1 MIWRSVVAKLWIT
14 IIGLVALVLILL
26 SLFLT
31 QFFDRFY
38 YDQELDNV
46 NRLAE
51 AVHDALYNSTNFSTA
66 LQSITELV
74 EGENR
79 KLFIYSPKRT
89 MPISSPLK
97 EIISDERFQSTL
109 IQGERVSF
117 RGIYPVNLGDR
128 IDNEDFLVVAYPIM
142 IEDETQIIIIFESLQ
157 AVTTTIEGINGLV
170 LYATGI
176 GILLT
181 TAFAFFLLSRVTKPL
196 IEMKETAVRIANGD
210 FRSRVRIR
218 THDEIGELGNTLN
231 HMAEQLEETVH
242 MLSNEKE
249 RLSSIL
255 KSMADGVISV
265 DLDMNINLI
274 NPQAEKIM
282 KYRKDGF
289 DQLPEPFQNLIR
301 DCIEK
306 KEEVNTD
313 VEIKGTILSVV
324 VSPLYNRKE
333 ISGAVI
339 VFRDVTSERKLDKLR
354 KDFVANI
361 SHELRTPI
369 SMLQGYSEAIL
380 DGIAAT
386 PEEQRELVGIIF
398 DESVRMNKLVNEL
411 LDFARMEAG
420 HMQINPVACNMEQFL
435 NKIMKKFNGIAKEAN
450 ITLAVNNALG
460 SQTVYFDSDRMEQVF
475 TNLIDNAVRLTPE
488 HGQITIT
495 VYKKQDDLHIEIAD
509 TGCGISSEDLP
520 FLFER
525 FYKAD
530 KARTRGRSGTGLGL
544 SIVKHIVEAHKGRIF
559 VDSTVGEG
567 TTFFIQI
574 PQESLDATEKS

>member
-38 YDQELDNV
+38 YNQELENV
-46 NRLAE
+46 TRMAD

-79 KLFIYSPKRT
+79 KLFIYSPKRA

-97 EIISDERFQSTL
+97 DIISDERFEDTL
-109 IQGERVSF
+109 YNGKKVSF
-117 RGIYPVNLGDR
+117 RGNYPVNSGDR
-128 IDNEDFLVVAYPIM
+128 VDYEDFLVVALPIT
-142 IEDETQIIIIFESLQ
+142 IDDETYIIIIFESLY
-157 AVTTTIEGINGLV
+157 AVTATIYGIKGLI
-170 LYATGI
+170 LYATGL
-176 GILLT
+176 GILLA

-218 THDEIGELGNTLN
+218 THDEIGELGTTLN

-242 MLSNEKE
+242 LLSSEKE
-249 RLSSIL
+249 RLTSIL

-274 NPQAEKIM
+274 NPPAEKIIHN
-282 KYRKDGF
+282 RKDGQY
-289 DQLPEPFQNLIR
+289 QLPDEFLSLIR
-301 DCIEK
+301 DCIEQ
-306 KEEVNTD
+306 EAGVETD
-313 VEIKGTILSVV
+313 VELKGSILSVV
-324 VSPLYNRKE
+324 VSPLYNRKN
-333 ISGAVI
+333 ISGAVL
-339 VFRDVTSERKLDKLR
+339 VFRDVTSERKMDKLR

-386 PEEQRELVGIIF
+386 PEEQRELVEIIF

-420 HMQINPVACNMEQFL
+420 HLQIHPVRCNMDQFL
-435 NKIMKKFNGIAKEAN
+435 NKIMKKFNGVAKEAN
-450 ITLAVNNALG
+450 ITLTVSNELG
-460 SQTVYFDSDRMEQVF
+460 SRSVYFDNDRMEQVF
-475 TNLIDNAVRLTPE
+475 TNLIDNAIRHTPE
-488 HGQITIT
+488 HGKISIS
-495 VYKKQDDLHIEIAD
+495 VYEKQNDLCIEISD
-509 TGCGISSEDLP
+509 SGCGISSEDLP

-544 SIVKHIVEAHKGRIF
+544 SIVKHIVEAHRGRIS
-559 VDSTVGEG
+559 VDSTIREG
-567 TTFFIQI
+567 TTFFIHI
-574 PQESLDATEKS
+574 PQDFMNNNENH